1 MNHYV
6 FCFLAV
12 VLSSR
17 NVSETMKTKMSLSKR
32 IFQAGSIERYFR
44 KSFTVG
50 MEERLLKAYKC
61 SLFTTAGPIKGRI
74 FITSDRM
81 AFRSK
86 KLLKLSTSKGEVAKV
101 PYKVSVPLGKIK
113 KTALGENLNKP
124 EEKYVQIVTI
134 DEFEFWFMGFVNYK
148 ISFESLHFAISA
160 GEQ

>member
-17 NVSETMKTKMSLSKR
+17 NVSETMKTKMSLRKR
-32 IFQAGSIERYFR
+32 IFQAGSVERYFR
-44 KSFTVG
+44 KSFTVS
-50 MEERLLKAYKC
+50 MEERLVKAYKC

-74 FITSDRM
+74 FITSDRIS
-81 AFRSK
+81 FRSK
-86 KLLKLSTSKGEVAKV
+86 KLLKLSISKGEVAKV

-113 KTALGENLNKP
+113 KTALSENLNKP

-148 ISFESLHFAISA
+148 ISFELLHFAISA